1 MSRLEPEL
9 EPELMSELQAI
20 IDAHEIHDD
29 VGMMNAIERLFI
41 FSEKFRD
48 DDPIILGYVTPDQF
62 ERCGD
67 LVKRLPLSA
76 KAVIE
81 ERLVVLQKGRLRH

>member
-48 DDPIILGYVTPDQF
+48 DDP
-62 ERCGD
+62 
-67 LVKRLPLSA
+67 SS
-76 KAVIE
+76 
-81 ERLVVLQKGRLRH
+81 